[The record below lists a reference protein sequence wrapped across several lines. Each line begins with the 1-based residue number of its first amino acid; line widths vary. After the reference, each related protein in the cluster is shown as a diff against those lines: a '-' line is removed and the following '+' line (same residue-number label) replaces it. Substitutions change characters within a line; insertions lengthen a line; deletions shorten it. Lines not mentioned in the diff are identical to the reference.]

1 MRGRAFILDKDLLLK
16 LAIVNFSLVDTHAHL
31 DFPEFAGDVPAVIQR
46 ARAAGVHRIITIG
59 TDLPSC
65 ERAIKLAEEYSEV
78 FAAVGIHP
86 NSAFEQKTEFID
98 RLRTL
103 ASHPRVVA
111 IGETGLDY
119 HYLPSRNQ
127 KEDVVETA
135 LGSTTGSSL
144 QLEIEDEAVKAA
156 QADAFEQQLELA
168 AELDKNVIIHQR
180 DAWADTLEILRNST
194 VRGVFHCFSSS
205 LAQAQEVIR
214 LGHMISFTGLIT
226 FKNAAETR
234 EIAATV
240 PLDRIMVETDCPF
253 LAPVPFRGRRCE
265 PAYVRQIGEAIAKQR
280 DMPLD
285 EFAEKTTRNACDF
298 FHLTS

>member
-1 MRGRAFILDKDLLLK
+1 MNL
-16 LAIVNFSLVDTHAHL
+16 SLIDTHAHL

-65 ERAIKLAEEYSEV
+65 GKAIKLAEEFPEV

-86 NSAFEQKTEFID
+86 NSAFEQKTDFISQ
-98 RLRTL
+98 LRDL
-103 ASHPRVVA
+103 AKHPRVVA

-127 KEDVVETA
+127 KEDVVETT

-156 QADAFEQQLELA
+156 QAAAFEQHLELA

-180 DAWADTLEILRNST
+180 DAWMDTLDILRNST
-194 VRGVFHCFSSS
+194 VRGVFHCFNSS

-234 EIAATV
+234 GIAENI
-240 PLDRIMVETDCPF
+240 PIDRVMIETDCPF
-253 LAPVPFRGRRCE
+253 LAPVPFRGQRCE
-265 PAYVRQIGEAIAKQR
+265 PAFVRQVGETIAKQR
-280 DMPLD
+280 GLPFD

-298 FHLTS
+298 FHLPM